1 MDAIRYWP
9 CLRIGTS
16 TAPSATGVGA
26 SSRLRGQIFQ
36 RQDLVAEQPLRLLDA
51 DLQVAHGGHLA
62 QVDADRDERLGDFG
76 RQAGDDHGG
85 AEQARRLDRLHEVV
99 RDVRVHRRHT
109 GDVDH
114 DHLRAVGA
122 DRAQQQHDADDLVRL
137 DAPRDDALG
146 KVARVRLQRLER
158 PGLERFDVVVVH
170 RRRLGKDLRFG
181 HRREQ
186 LGPRDAPRPL
196 LTQLRA
202 ILAQVGD
209 ELAQQCRNRTQ
220 LREEWARRITRAQ
233 LLTAM
238 TEAEIFAE
246 ATSVYDNYVE
256 ALETGTFEALQAYAR
271 NLSERIIPRGV
282 ETHEVVGIVL
292 LLRDVLAR
300 SLFAKYHG
308 DFDKLNRILD
318 AYEPAANRIANTVAV
333 GFVQERERIIRQQQ
347 EAIRELS
354 TPVLQVRE
362 RLLILPI
369 IGVIDP
375 QRARQLTEQLLRA
388 IRTNR
393 AKVVVID
400 ITGVAAMDSNVAN
413 QLVQTVEASRLLG
426 ATVIVTG
433 LSPEIAQTL
442 VNIGVDLTKM
452 NTVGDLQGG
461 IEEAERLLGYKVL
474 PVEKPEQTA

>member
-1 MDAIRYWP
+1 MKGVRQQD
-9 CLRIGTS
+9 
-16 TAPSATGVGA
+16 SATREIA
-26 SSRLRGQIFQ
+26 ESTTALLRE
-36 RQDLVAEQPLRLLDA
+36 LVS
-51 DLQVAHGGHLA
+51 
-62 QVDADRDERLGDFG
+62 
-76 RQAGDDHGG
+76 
-85 AEQARRLDRLHEVV
+85 
-99 RDVRVHRRHT
+99 
-109 GDVDH
+109 
-114 DHLRAVGA
+114 HLR
-122 DRAQQQHDADDLVRL
+122 Q
-137 DAPRDDALG
+137 
-146 KVARVRLQRLER
+146 
-158 PGLERFDVVVVH
+158 
-170 RRRLGKDLRFG
+170 
-181 HRREQ
+181 
-186 LGPRDAPRPL
+186 
-196 LTQLRA
+196 
-202 ILAQVGD
+202 
-209 ELAQQCRNRTQ
+209 NRTQ
-220 LREEWARRITRAQ
+220 LREEWARRITEAK

-238 TEAEIFAE
+238 TKEEVFAE

-282 ETHEVVGIVL
+282 QTDEVVGIVL

-300 SLFAKYHG
+300 SLFARYHA
-308 DFDKLNRILD
+308 DFEKLNRILD
-318 AYEPAANRIANTVAV
+318 AYEPAANRIAITVAV
-333 GFVQERERIIRQQQ
+333 GFVQERERTIREQQ

-375 QRARQLTEQLLRA
+375 QRARQLTEQLLRG

-393 AKVVVID
+393 ARVVVID

-413 QLVQTVEASRLLG
+413 HLVLTVEASRLLG

-461 IEEAERLLGYKVL
+461 IEEAERLLGYKVV
-474 PVEKPEQTA
+474 PVEKPEIVS